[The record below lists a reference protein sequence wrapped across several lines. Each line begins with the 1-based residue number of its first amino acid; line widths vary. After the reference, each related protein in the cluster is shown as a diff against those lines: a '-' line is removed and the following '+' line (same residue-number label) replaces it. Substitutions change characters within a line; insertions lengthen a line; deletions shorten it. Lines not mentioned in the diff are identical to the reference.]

1 MHRNAFTVLEIQKG
15 RNRKKINITISTKNL
30 RIYRDKAENNKWKN
44 HDSFPGKK
52 QCGMY
57 TVQLDYLLV

>member
-15 RNRKKINITISTKNL
+15 RSRKKINITIST
-30 RIYRDKAENNKWKN
+30 KAENNKWKN

>member
-1 MHRNAFTVLEIQKG
+1 M
-15 RNRKKINITISTKNL
+15 
-30 RIYRDKAENNKWKN
+30 DKAENNKWKN